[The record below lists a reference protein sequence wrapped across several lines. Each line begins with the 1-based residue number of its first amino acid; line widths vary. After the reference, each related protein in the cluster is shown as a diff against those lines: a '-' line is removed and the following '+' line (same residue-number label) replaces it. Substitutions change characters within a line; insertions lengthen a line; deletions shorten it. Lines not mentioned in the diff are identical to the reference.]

1 MNEMPIAKI
10 DDDLNNVVGKNGSAS
25 DSKINNRC
33 NLIVNYLPQS
43 LKEHDFNLLF
53 SKIGPLKTCKLM
65 FDRQTGYSFGYG
77 FVEYVNEADAQK
89 AIETVNGYQ
98 IEHKRLKVAL
108 ARPNCED
115 TKNTNLYI
123 RNIPITYDEAQLME
137 LFSQYG
143 DVVQVRLLRDQ
154 NTNFSRRIGFVIM
167 STKPMAQLAI
177 QHLDNTVPNGAT
189 EPICVKYADEEGKKR
204 HGPSQNNNG
213 HNNRSGFQNHHQNNF
228 QNSNNYLSQ
237 QQGFNFNN
245 PNSFMMGVG
254 NNQNQLNQ
262 LNTLQNL
269 GKIKTNR
276 SAGHQNRYNPI
287 GGTAGFDNLINTIGT
302 GGNGG
307 GSLGGGYNHPNFNQ
321 QQQQHHNHH
330 GHQPLH
336 QHFNNSNFNN
346 LNSAQAAAA
355 AMAAAAA
362 AAGLG
367 SSSNNSNLLDLS
379 GAGNSQMDMIKP
391 NSGMN
396 NGNGHIIYV
405 YGIGQANES
414 DLYSLFSNCGRIL
427 RVNVIKNQKTGQ
439 CKGYGFVV
447 FDTYEEAYY
456 AVHNMNGYMY
466 NHRPL
471 QVQLN
476 AGHID

>member
-1 MNEMPIAKI
+1 MNMMSDMSNVKME
-10 DDDLNNVVGKNGSAS
+10 DDLSKTVGQQQSANNNNNAGSNQNKNTVGPGNEKPTNT
-25 DSKINNRC
+25 C

-77 FVEYVNEADAQK
+77 FVEYMSEPDAKK
-89 AIETVNGYQ
+89 AIETFNGYQ
-98 IEHKRLKVAL
+98 LEHKRLKVAL

-123 RNIPITYDEAQLME
+123 RNIPINYDEAQLTDI
-137 LFSQYG
+137 FSQYG

-154 NTNFSRRIGFVIM
+154 NTSFSRRIGFVIM
-167 STKPMAQLAI
+167 STRAMAQLAI
-177 QHLDNTVPNGAT
+177 QQLDNTVPNGAT
-189 EPICVKYADEEGKKR
+189 EPIYVKYADEDGKKR
-204 HGPSQNNNG
+204 HGPSQHNG
-213 HNNRSGFQNHHQNNF
+213 HHGNRHNGGFGGQNQQTNHFQQNNF
-228 QNSNNYLSQ
+228 QQ
-237 QQGFNFNN
+237 QQQQQSFGFNN
-245 PNSFMMGVG
+245 PNSFMMGMS
-254 NNQNQLNQ
+254 NNQNQLNP
-262 LNTLQNL
+262 LNSLQNL
-269 GKIKTNR
+269 GKMKNNR
-276 SAGHQNRYNPI
+276 QSGQNRYNPI
-287 GGTAGFDNLINTIGT
+287 GGTIGFDNLINTIGT
-302 GGNGG
+302 GNGN
-307 GSLGGGYNHPNFNQ
+307 SLGGGNYNLANNFGQ
-321 QQQQHHNHH
+321 QQQMGHL
-330 GHQPLH
+330 GHQ
-336 QHFNNSNFNN
+336 QQGQVQQQQFGGGSNS
-346 LNSAQAAAA
+346 
-355 AMAAAAA
+355 
-362 AAGLG
+362 
-367 SSSNNSNLLDLS
+367 SNLLDLS
-379 GAGNSQMDMIKP
+379 GGNSQMDFGK
-391 NSGMN
+391 SGLN
-396 NGNGHIIYV
+396 PIGQSNGHIIYV

-476 AGHID
+476 AGHIE